1 MQLSNTRYI
10 QIDGTR
16 VALLAADEREA
27 RLALKELR
35 HKKKELLHFKRRL
48 RRRRKMI
55 VARNEREERVGSAHD
70 MSVLA
75 YIARSLGAV
84 VHTISGWHPLPARA
98 LPATLNAVNE
108 DLNTLDEVLLN
119 VNAAILHV
127 EGRLLSS

>member
-1 MQLSNTRYI
+1 MQLSNTRFI

-48 RRRRKMI
+48 RRRRKQI
-55 VARNEREERVGSAHD
+55 VARNKREARVGTAHE

-75 YIARSLGAV
+75 YVGRSLGAV
-84 VHTISGWHPLPARA
+84 MHAISGWHPFPARV
-98 LPATLNAVNE
+98 LPNTLNAVNE
-108 DLNTLDEVLLN
+108 DLDTVDEVLLN
-119 VNAAILHV
+119 VDAAILHV
-127 EGRLLSS
+127 EGRLISG

>member
-16 VALLAADEREA
+16 VALLAADGREA

-55 VARNEREERVGSAHD
+55 VARNKREARVGSAHD
-70 MSVLA
+70 LSALA
-75 YIARSLGAV
+75 YIARSLSAV
-84 VHTISGWHPLPARA
+84 LHAISGWHPFPARA
-98 LPATLNAVNE
+98 LPTSLNAVNE
-108 DLNTLDEVLLN
+108 DLNTLDDVLLN
-119 VNAAILHV
+119 VSSAILHV
-127 EGRLLSS
+127 EGKLLGG